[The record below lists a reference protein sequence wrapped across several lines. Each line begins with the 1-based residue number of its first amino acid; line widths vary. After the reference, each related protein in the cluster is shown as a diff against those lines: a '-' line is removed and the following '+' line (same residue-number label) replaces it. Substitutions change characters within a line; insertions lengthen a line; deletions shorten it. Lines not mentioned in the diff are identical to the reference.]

1 MKSLPRM
8 IRATRPA
15 GYSGEPPGPPMPAST
30 IEDAPLSANQLMR
43 AVETVRRRWV
53 AVLMLM
59 ACVVIPGVYRIG
71 HQVPVYRATAIIRL
85 RDVQGELTGGLA
97 GGPISELTR
106 SIDPVR
112 SQIEVLTSRDVASQV
127 VDSTPELRLDASG
140 FSSGLLD
147 SLRIDSLV
155 QSDSVMLEFLPSR
168 VVVRSEHGQASGP
181 YGVPL
186 DAGVIRFSLRRHSAG
201 RGVLQIRS
209 RESAVDHVM
218 GSIEVKQRDG
228 TDVIDV
234 TYFDTDPARGQ
245 RVVNRV
251 VRVYQLSSAAAAQ
264 QRSIRRR
271 AFLEGQ
277 LRYHDSI
284 LSAAR
289 VELSQFRGRQR
300 AYSTKL
306 RISSEQ
312 ASLTELQVQRESMSA
327 DRRMYQDLL
336 EQLQSNSNA
345 PDDSQI
351 GAIMSSPG
359 MAANPVIGELF
370 AQLTRYQSARDSLTT
385 GRFGRPSNNPEVQQ
399 IDAMIASTKQKL
411 AGGVRSYIT
420 ALDAKIG
427 SLDQLQAQS
436 ASSFPELSA
445 TEGREGVLEE
455 QVEAARTTVGQ
466 LRSEYE
472 KARLAEAVEVGQV
485 EIVSLAALPRSPIGI
500 GPLRKTVFLVLLGLG
515 FGIGLVYL
523 LERLNTS
530 VRRRGQVRELLN
542 VAELAVIPQIPLRK
556 QLRRQRNG
564 STARGGSAV
573 TGHRRP
579 LGDVRLVEGRLVA
592 ASDVHSIAAEAYR
605 LLRTNLLFSLPEGPL
620 RTVLV
625 TSPAPGDGKTT
636 VAANLAI
643 AFAQQGMRVLLID
656 GDLRRGRLHALFH
669 RPREPGLTQVLAG
682 RLTLDA
688 AVHATPVNGLFVLA
702 TGGLPEGPNE
712 LLGADPIQTL
722 LRQAAA
728 EFAMIVID
736 SPPVLAAPDAAVL
749 STFSDA
755 TILVIRAGRTQEQEA
770 QICVDQLA
778 AVGANV
784 VGAVLN
790 DPDSAI
796 RANMGEYAYY
806 DKYYG
811 REVRS
816 PE

>member
-579 LGDVRLVEGRLVA
+579 LGGGAISRRVRCPF
-592 ASDVHSIAAEAYR
+592 Y
-605 LLRTNLLFSLPEGPL
+605 
-620 RTVLV
+620 
-625 TSPAPGDGKTT
+625 
-636 VAANLAI
+636 
-643 AFAQQGMRVLLID
+643 
-656 GDLRRGRLHALFH
+656 RRGGLSSAAHQPVVLASR
-669 RPREPGLTQVLAG
+669 RPAAHGPGHEPCAGRWQDDCGREPGDCFRSAGHARAADRRGSSSWSAARVVSPASRAWTDSGVGGQADAG
-682 RLTLDA
+682 RRGACHPGEWSVRACDWWSA
-688 AVHATPVNGLFVLA
+688 R
-702 TGGLPEGPNE
+702 GPQR
-712 LLGADPIQTL
+712 I
-722 LRQAAA
+722 
-728 EFAMIVID
+728 
-736 SPPVLAAPDAAVL
+736 
-749 STFSDA
+749 
-755 TILVIRAGRTQEQEA
+755 AG
-770 QICVDQLA
+770 C
-778 AVGANV
+778 GS
-784 VGAVLN
+784 
-790 DPDSAI
+790 DPDLASTGRRRVCDDRHRFAASPG
-796 RANMGEYAYY
+796 RA
-806 DKYYG
+806 
-811 REVRS
+811 
-816 PE
+816 